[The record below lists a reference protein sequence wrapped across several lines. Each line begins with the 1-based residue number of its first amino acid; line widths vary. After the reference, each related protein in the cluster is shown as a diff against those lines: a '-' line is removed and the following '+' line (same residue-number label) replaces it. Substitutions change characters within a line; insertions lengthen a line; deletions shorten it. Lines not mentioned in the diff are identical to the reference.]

1 MGATEAAGR
10 DAARSDAA
18 GVVAATDGTADSSP
32 IVVGAAAAAV
42 DASVDPFEPPAA
54 APVVAAPAVVVV
66 AGIGWIVRYVLSQI
80 IRFGAYHHF
89 VKNVLN

>member
-1 MGATEAAGR
+1 MTDAT
-10 DAARSDAA
+10 RSDAA
-18 GVVAATDGTADSSP
+18 GAVGATDGTADSSP

-54 APVVAAPAVVVV
+54 APVVAAPAVDVV